1 MFRVVEEEKPDLVLL
16 GPNQP
21 FSEEEVRRALR
32 SRGVDA
38 EVVRMS
44 RLVNC
49 SLCST
54 SSIIR
59 RIIGMSSELAS
70 TLNNH

>member
-1 MFRVVEEEKPDLVLL
+1 VLL